1 MYLTFDVKHLS
12 NAVSLG
18 ILRGQEL
25 SEVELWIAI
34 DAGISEV
41 KYIKVMLVYMY
52 NRLKLEESL
61 YVLIS
66 LWSIDSLIAHSRR
79 NLL

>member
-1 MYLTFDVKHLS
+1 M
-12 NAVSLG
+12 
-18 ILRGQEL
+18 
-25 SEVELWIAI
+25 ELWIAI

-66 LWSIDSLIAHSRR
+66 LWSIDNLIAHSRR